1 MSSFGTSLRS
11 LRRKS
16 LGRYRG
22 KSGHSRSPPVLR
34 TRTFPPKPAGARR
47 CALREIQEFLGAR
60 PKAPKADRR
69 DGRPGLAGPPV
80 ARPFLSG
87 APNLR
92 GAPAKIAHGRPGEKQ
107 AEVDGQHRMARADV
121 GWQNCW
127 HHGDNEILCY
137 PGLITVAISDFCG
150 GSIA

>member
-1 MSSFGTSLRS
+1 MAGTAPRSRQAARGAPVSFR
-11 LRRKS
+11 
-16 LGRYRG
+16 
-22 KSGHSRSPPVLR
+22 H
-34 TRTFPPKPAGARR
+34 AGA
-47 CALREIQEFLGAR
+47 
-60 PKAPKADRR
+60 
-69 DGRPGLAGPPV
+69 
-80 ARPFLSG
+80 
-87 APNLR
+87 R
-92 GAPAKIAHGRPGEKQ
+92 GAPAKIAHGCPGEKQ